1 MNFLKGKKLPTG
13 HFFLALGVGLMFF
26 LLPNEAKVQC
36 AQPYCELYVLSVS
49 IVISVVLLMIVKKYE
64 AMGVSMLTASSLL
77 VARFIFELFGALFSA
92 NSKPLSEEL
101 TLYDMI
107 SWVVIWFVPFVITVT
122 VKLFAVA
129 LWNTKEKRE
138 GFSRFLFLS
147 GTALF
152 IIYFMIIFCKI
163 IFPFNGALDGSR
175 SFVLVPFMRIID
187 CITGAHSTGIF
198 YILWHC
204 IILIPIGFF
213 LPVYIKK
220 VNIISVTLVGVGTG
234 VFIELCQLILNT
246 GSICFD
252 DILMYTL
259 GAIIGY
265 SLKLLIEKTRSVLT
279 LGHDKNMLDIQ
290 YNSKSH
296 NL

>member
-1 MNFLKGKKLPTG
+1 MNFLKGKKLPIG
-13 HFFLALGVGLMFF
+13 HFFLALGAGLMFF

-36 AQPYCELYVLSVS
+36 EQPYWELYVLSISV
-49 IVISVVLLMIVKKYE
+49 VISVVLLMIVKKYE
-64 AMGVSMLTASSLL
+64 AMGVTMLTASSLL
-77 VARFIFELFGALFSA
+77 VLRFIFEAIGSLFGDSF
-92 NSKPLSEEL
+92 KPLSEEL
-101 TLYDMI
+101 NLYDMI

-147 GTALF
+147 GIALS

-163 IFPFNGALDGSR
+163 IFPLDGALNSGR
-175 SFVLVPFMRIID
+175 TFVLVPLMRIID
-187 CITGAHSTGIF
+187 CITGAHTTGIL
-198 YILWHC
+198 YIIWHC

-213 LPVYIKK
+213 MPIYIKK
-220 VNIISVTLVGVGTG
+220 INIIAITLTGIGVGA
-234 VFIELCQLILNT
+234 FLELCQLILNT

-259 GAIIGY
+259 GAIVGY
-265 SLKLLIEKTRSVLT
+265 GLKLLIEKTRSVLT
-279 LGHDKNMLDIQ
+279 LGHDKNMLEIQ
-290 YNSKSH
+290 YSKNAH
-296 NL
+296 Q